1 MKDAKPKLTPKQEKF
16 VEVYVATGNA
26 TEAARTA
33 GYSGSDDSLRSIGHQ
48 NLGKPLIADRV
59 RARRAER
66 LGEVHTSQRRVF
78 GTLASQMHA
87 DLSQFFD
94 DDGHFIGMARVRQLG
109 LGPLIKSLQI
119 RSYYRGDETRAPLR
133 VEVVRIELHSAQ
145 AAADK
150 LATLLDMKRPAT
162 VDPEHEDLISLIK
175 QRYSYFVTLSG
186 LHQKQYGIAFTRV
199 QLISCVADAFA
210 YKDQDVIREILS
222 SV

>member
-1 MKDAKPKLTPKQEKF
+1 MKNTRPKLTPKQEKF

-33 GYSGSDDSLRSIGHQ
+33 GYSGSDETLRSIGHQ

-66 LGEVHTSQRRVF
+66 LGEVHSSQRRVF

-87 DLSQFFD
+87 DYAQFFD
-94 DDGHFIGMARVRQLG
+94 DDGNFIGMGNVRQLG
-109 LGPLIKSLQI
+109 LGTLIKSLHL
-119 RSYYRGDETRAPLR
+119 RSYCGAGEDGTPLK
-133 VEVVRIELHSAQ
+133 VEVVRLELHSAQ

-150 LATLLDMKRPAT
+150 LATLLDMRRPSPL
-162 VDPEHEDLISLIK
+162 DPERERLVKQIK
-175 QRYSYFVTLSG
+175 QDYAYYVTLSER
-186 LHQKQYGIAFTRV
+186 HQEQYGVTFTRE
-199 QLISCVADAFA
+199 QIIRCVADGFD
-210 YKDQDVIREILS
+210 YRDQDVIKEILN